1 MKPKRL
7 MTIPGL
13 ESRMPTAIS
22 ELKSIARTKTT
33 TRSAAQRPPLEVSTA
48 LTIRATTSIG
58 CPTGPPLWFN
68 NEANPHI
75 RALSSFSF
83 VLKAN
88 YDMSDASSML
98 FVNIYICLKNLF
110 SASRSFIH
118 ICTLFPLFARFSII
132 IHILSVKDTLILPIY
147 TNFPELCKIKEIN

>member
-83 VLKAN
+83 VLKAT
-88 YDMSDASSML
+88 MTCLTRQACSLLIS
-98 FVNIYICLKNLF
+98 IYAKTPFFCIPKFNSHLH
-110 SASRSFIH
+110 FI
-118 ICTLFPLFARFSII
+118 PLIRPFLYN
-132 IHILSVKDTLILPIY
+132 HTYL
-147 TNFPELCKIKEIN
+147 